1 MPRAPATFKQ
11 ADVVRAIKAS
21 RAAGLE
27 IERTEIGRDGRIVL
41 IHKPRIPDDTP
52 DAALQEWKAKNNGA
66 NSA

>member
-11 ADVVRAIKAS
+11 ADIKRAIRAA

-27 IERTEIGRDGRIVL
+27 IERTEIRRDGRIVL
-41 IHKPRIPDDTP
+41 IHKPRIPDDTS